1 MNIGIYED
9 HAFLIPNLD
18 KVSKHYAC
26 AECQAGFTKVW
37 NKREAID
44 YVVPNS
50 RATSDVS

>member
-9 HAFLIPNLD
+9 HAFLITNLD
-18 KVSKHYAC
+18 KVSNHNAC
-26 AECQAGFTKVW
+26 AECQAGFSKAC

-50 RATSDVS
+50 PATSDVS